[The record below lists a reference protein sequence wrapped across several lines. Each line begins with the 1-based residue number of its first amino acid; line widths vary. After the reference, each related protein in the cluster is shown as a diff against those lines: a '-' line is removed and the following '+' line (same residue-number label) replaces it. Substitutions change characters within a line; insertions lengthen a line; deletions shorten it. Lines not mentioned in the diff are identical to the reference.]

1 MPSPPPAA
9 PADPLFTPLAVGD
22 LRLPNRIVMAPL
34 TRSRAAQPGDV
45 PTPLM
50 AGYYRQ
56 RATAGLIVSEGTQ
69 ISPEGKGY
77 AMTPGI
83 HDPEQIAGWRR
94 VTEAVHAEGGR
105 IVAQLWHVGRVSHE
119 ALQPGGRPP
128 VGPTDRAAE
137 SRTYVDATMG
147 MVPTSRPRALESAE
161 IPRVIADF
169 RRAAA
174 NAREA
179 GFDGVEIHG
188 ANSYLLEQ
196 FLRDGMNLRT
206 DDWGGSLAGRL
217 RLPLAVAEA
226 CCEELG
232 PGRVGYRISPTA
244 SAGDRVDSDPAGTYS
259 ALAEGLG
266 RLGIAFLHVVEAFR
280 GSPRDDAVLEPIRRA
295 FPGPWIGNGAYTA
308 DLARERHAEGRLDAV
323 AFGELFIANPDLP
336 RRIHL
341 GAPLREP
348 DRDTYYGGGA
358 AGYVDQPALTEGE
371 IRELEGTAGVA

>member
-1 MPSPPPAA
+1 
-9 PADPLFTPLAVGD
+9 
-22 LRLPNRIVMAPL
+22 MAPL

-77 AMTPGI
+77 GMTPGI
-83 HDPEQIAGWRR
+83 HSPEQIAGWRR

-105 IVAQLWHVGRVSHE
+105 IVAQLWHVGRISHE

-147 MVPTSRPRALESAE
+147 MVPTSRPRALESSE
-161 IPRVIADF
+161 MPRVIADF
-169 RRAAA
+169 RQAAA
-174 NAREA
+174 NASEA

-188 ANSYLLEQ
+188 ANGYLLEQ
-196 FLRDGMNLRT
+196 FLRDGTNLRT

-226 CCEELG
+226 CCEQLG
-232 PGRVGYRISPTA
+232 AGRVGYRISPTA
-244 SAGDRVDSDPAGTYS
+244 ASGDRVDSDPAATYA

-280 GSPRDDAVLEPIRRA
+280 GSPRDDAVLDPIRRA
-295 FPGPWIGNGAYTA
+295 FPGPWIGNGTYTA
-308 DLARERHAEGRLDAV
+308 ELARQRHAEGRLDAV

-358 AGYVDQPALTEGE
+358 AGYVDQPALTEAE
-371 IRELEGTAGVA
+371 IRELEGTAGAE